1 MTRYLDLAD
10 YLVIAEAVTGISAE
24 TLLRTPRIDLADSA
38 LHAPAA
44 SFGGVEFHPEFEL
57 KAAVLCSRLAR
68 NHPLPDGN
76 KRAAYL
82 SMLEFVE
89 RNGRSWKRSPADP
102 DETVRIIEAVAAN
115 ELSETDLAEWIK
127 GRLA

>member
-1 MTRYLDLAD
+1 MVRYLDLAD
-10 YLVIAEAVTGISAE
+10 YLVIAEAATGIAAE
-24 TLLRTPRIDLADSA
+24 TLLGSARIHPAESA

-44 SFGGVEFHPEFEL
+44 AFGEVEFYPDFEM

-82 SMLEFVE
+82 SLLEFVE
-89 RNGRSWKRSPADP
+89 RNGRSWRRSPDDP
-102 DETVRIIEAVAAN
+102 DETVRIMEAVAAN
-115 ELSETDLAEWIK
+115 EITEPDLADWIR
-127 GRLA
+127 GRLG

>member
-1 MTRYLDLAD
+1 MVRYLDLAD
-10 YLVIAEAVTGISAE
+10 YLVIAEAVTGIQAE
-24 TLLRTPRIDLADSA
+24 TLLTSARIHLAESA

-44 SFGGVEFHPEFEL
+44 AFGGVEFYPGLEM
-57 KAAVLCSRLAR
+57 KAAVLCARLAR

-82 SMLEFVE
+82 SMLEFIE
-89 RNGRSWKRSPADP
+89 RNERTWRKSPHDP
-102 DETVRIIEAVAAN
+102 DETVQVIEAVAAN
-115 ELSETDLAEWIK
+115 ELSEPDFADWIR